1 MICPDKR
8 EQILKLLREGK
19 AESADIAHKTGVPIR
34 TVAAIKAHLKMGHYS
49 TASRRGTA
57 YTTSGTEPKWEDAG
71 EKVGS
76 IEWHLRHAKVVSMEP
91 LRGSRAGSKAKG
103 AKRTGE

>member
-1 MICPDKR
+1 MISPETRK
-8 EQILKLLREGK
+8 EILKLLREGK
-19 AESADIAHKTGVPIR
+19 ADSAEIAQKTGVPIR

-49 TASRRGTA
+49 TASRRTE
-57 YTTSGTEPKWEDAG
+57 YTTSGTEPKLEDAG